1 MSGRSSCRNPSAR
14 CSDVVSSP
22 FPKVNEVHVTDL
34 NSPRHSAIYA
44 KALVRKDL
52 SGVVTKD
59 QGGSEGK
66 KSDKKGQKETKD
78 TSGAS
83 IGKVVSLMYVC
94 SYSESRPH
102 RPDV

>member
-1 MSGRSSCRNPSAR
+1 MSFPSPNV
-14 CSDVVSSP
+14 DKVHEIDLLSP
-22 FPKVNEVHVTDL
+22 
-34 NSPRHSAIYA
+34 SHSAIYA
-44 KALVRKDL
+44 KALARKDL

-94 SYSESRPH
+94 SPSECRPH